1 MTKKRVVVLM
11 GGRSSEREVSLA
23 SGREVLNYLNPDRY
37 AVESLDPA
45 TDLSILVSRASE
57 FDVAFPALHGPLG
70 EDGTIQGLLELLF
83 IPYVGSGVLSS
94 ALCMDKAA
102 TKNVYRNNNLPVAD
116 DMVVSKGADPGLSA
130 KKAVE
135 ALGAPVVVKPL
146 NQGSSVGLTI
156 ASDWAE
162 AAKAL
167 GEAWKLY
174 PTALIERY
182 ASGRELTVAVLGNRE
197 CRALPPIEIVPGD
210 EHKFFDYVAKYTPG
224 QAQEI
229 CPARLTPEETSKVS
243 ELAVAAHM
251 ALNCRGLSRTDFILS
266 EKGEYFLL
274 ETNTLPGMT
283 SNSLLP
289 KAAAA
294 AGLPFGELLD
304 ELISLALEK

>member
-45 TDLSILVSRASE
+45 TDLGVLVSRASE

-70 EDGTIQGLLELLF
+70 EDGTIQGLLELLS
-83 IPYVGSGVLSS
+83 IPYVGSAVLSS

-102 TKNVYRNNNLPVAD
+102 TKSVYRASNLPVAS
-116 DMVVSKGADPGLSA
+116 DMVVSKGSDPGLWA

-135 ALGAPVVVKPL
+135 AFGSPVVVKPL

-156 ASDWAE
+156 ASDWTE

-167 GEAWKLY
+167 DEAWKLY
-174 PTALIERY
+174 PAALIESY
-182 ASGRELTVAVLGNRE
+182 VSGRELTVAVLGNRE
-197 CRALPPIEIVPGD
+197 CRALPPIEIVPGSD
-210 EHKFFDYVAKYTPG
+210 HKFFDYVAKYTPG

-229 CPARLTPEETSKVS
+229 CPARLTPEETRKVS
-243 ELAVAAHM
+243 DLAVAAHK
-251 ALNCRGLSRTDFILS
+251 ALSCRGLSRTDFMLS
-266 EKGEYFLL
+266 EKGDFVLL

-294 AGLPFGELLD
+294 AGLPFGALLD
-304 ELISLALEK
+304 ELISLALEQ